1 MHLLA
6 LQRALAWLQYAVI
19 HGVRMESVDTTSH
32 ASMLATKRNFAVYR
46 SHWYLLKLHKDQSV
60 HQVVETLQRRFDEIL
75 FARLLE
81 NNALTQIFN
90 AETI

>member
-1 MHLLA
+1 MY
-6 LQRALAWLQYAVI
+6 W
-19 HGVRMESVDTTSH
+19 G
-32 ASMLATKRNFAVYR
+32 
-46 SHWYLLKLHKDQSV
+46 HWYLLKLDKDQSV
-60 HQVVETLQRRFDEIL
+60 HQVAETLQRRFDEIL